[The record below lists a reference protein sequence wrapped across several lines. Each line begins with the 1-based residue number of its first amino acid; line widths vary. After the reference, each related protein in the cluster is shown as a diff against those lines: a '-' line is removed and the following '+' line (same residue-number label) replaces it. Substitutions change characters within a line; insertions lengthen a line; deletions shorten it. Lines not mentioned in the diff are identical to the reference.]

1 MNGKKMKE
9 FPFFL
14 IFKFSNGRWNHRQ
27 VDSLREYASRKKK
40 KKNILVFDG
49 QMMRGKK
56 KKDRYN
62 NQDKF
67 DGRAYSYFFFE
78 WGKEKFIV
86 AR

>member
-1 MNGKKMKE
+1 
-9 FPFFL
+9 
-14 IFKFSNGRWNHRQ
+14 

-78 WGKEKFIV
+78 
-86 AR
+86 